1 MRVKITGYA
10 LMMVIFALLQSTV
23 LDYLKVF
30 NVKPNLLMVLIV
42 IVAFLGNNVEGAI
55 VGFFSGLI
63 HDMISGRVIGFYALL
78 GLYLGF
84 CVGSLNKRLYKENIF
99 AVVFFVLVSTL
110 AYEYSVYFL
119 HTIFRNS
126 LDLFYPLRHVIL
138 PLALYNGI
146 VSIFIYIIVYKI
158 NEKFEASKKLSR
170 KY

>member
-119 HTIFRNS
+119 HTIFET
-126 LDLFYPLRHVIL
+126 
-138 PLALYNGI
+138 AWTC
-146 VSIFIYIIVYKI
+146 SIH
-158 NEKFEASKKLSR
+158 
-170 KY
+170 